1 MTAWTPIK
9 ATRNNNPPCVLPGQR
24 GSYLLLLGSQ
34 VLTDGPRW
42 VHFSWR
48 GESFCIRDFLKG
60 MERRQE
66 PGLTASDV
74 WRAAQQRKPATGE
87 YFHPVEDVEWWRS
100 ALAEL

>member
-1 MTAWTPIK
+1 MSWTPIK
-9 ATRNNNPPCVLPGQR
+9 GGKSSGSPGELPGER
-24 GSYLLLLGSQ
+24 GRYLLYLGTPLLP
-34 VLTDGPRW
+34 DGPRW

-74 WRAAQQRKPATGE
+74 WRTAQQRKPATGE